1 MWMTSTVAG
10 QPIRGRR
17 TTDVRIPFITD
28 TDSRDGSSNKDERLT
43 NVLVEI
49 DVEKLAC
56 LRPGLN
62 TISANSG
69 DGNGMECFDGTL
81 ISVFGTTLGH
91 GNTPASI
98 STVVNGTYDFAQI
111 P

>member
-1 MWMTSTVAG
+1 MWMTSTGAG

-49 DVEKLAC
+49 DSEKMAC

-69 DGNGMECFDGTL
+69 DGNGLECFDGTL

-98 STVVNGTYDFAQI
+98 STVVDDIYDFVKM

>member
-1 MWMTSTVAG
+1 MWTTSTGAG

-17 TTDVRIPFITD
+17 TTDVRITLVTD

-49 DVEKLAC
+49 DSEKLAC

-69 DGNGMECFDGTL
+69 AGNGAVCFQGTL

>member
-1 MWMTSTVAG
+1 MWMTSTGAG
-10 QPIRGRR
+10 QPILGRR
-17 TTDVRIPFITD
+17 TTDVRIPLITD

-49 DVEKLAC
+49 DAEKLAC

-62 TISANSG
+62 SISSNSG
-69 DGNGMECFDGTL
+69 DGNGLECFDGTL

-98 STVVNGTYDFAQI
+98 STVVNDIYDFALI